1 MKVLG
6 ALPPYPATP
15 LPCCR
20 PRTLLTPP
28 CLLQAEH
35 NLQRVQHRHRELELK
50 LQLRREKDEQAL
62 TTPPD
67 LRPISPDLPRKLR
80 LQLRLI
86 ST

>member
-1 MKVLG
+1 M
-6 ALPPYPATP
+6 
-15 LPCCR
+15 
-20 PRTLLTPP
+20 
-28 CLLQAEH
+28 QAEN